1 MIYDNDDPRLTAY
14 ALGELEPSETAEVE
28 RLIAENEDARKL
40 VDEIR
45 QTARWIADGLKQE
58 HESAATLSLDNHR
71 LIEKTLEKNVKP
83 AAEHAPG
90 GGAPP
95 RSRRSRPSC
104 WAG

>member
-14 ALGELEPSETAEVE
+14 ALGELETSETAEVE

-40 VDEIR
+40 LDEIR

-71 LIEKTLEKNVKP
+71 LIEKTLEKNVEPVKSRPWWLRP
-83 AAEHAPG
+83 AAL
-90 GGAPP
+90 
-95 RSRRSRPSC
+95 SSIT
-104 WAG
+104 